1 MTPLIGLQL
10 GAISLADEGIGVLDL
25 LADKAGVTAL
35 FIATQSFDRGVQ
47 GRQIKGRPHP
57 GHGPAD
63 FDDDHWGGSYVTQHA
78 EHYRGTVLQPYRA
91 ADREVDGLD
100 VLAAVLP
107 KAKERG
113 LQTYSFVL
121 ENSHSGL
128 TRYVPNWSKVL
139 QVDAWGRTDSY
150 ACVRNP
156 DYVAWWLSLL
166 EDQVRH
172 YELDGIMFGS
182 ERNGPL
188 GNVLEDGG
196 FARDGRPYCFCP
208 HCVAAGERRG
218 IDSRRAA
225 EGYVRL
231 YELARGGDDENDSGL
246 IRFLRLLLTY
256 PEILAWE
263 QLWHEGYE
271 ELQKRMY
278 GAVKFLAPDVQV
290 GWHVWHHNTFSP
302 LYRAQM
308 DYTRIREYSDFV
320 KPVMYNN
327 CAGYRLHHHISAW
340 RNSIFREIDEQT
352 VYDLFRQSLGYDEAM
367 PFGELPGRGLSTDYV
382 RRETT
387 RTLRAVDGQAK
398 VYPGLDVNVPTPDH
412 VKQTGP
418 DDIAASLTA
427 ALDAG
432 ADGVVLSRKY
442 SEMALGNLEAV
453 GTTLR
458 HRAQEPQQ
466 HSAQGRTP

>member
-1 MTPLIGLQL
+1 
-10 GAISLADEGIGVLDL
+10 
-25 LADKAGVTAL
+25 
-35 FIATQSFDRGVQ
+35 
-47 GRQIKGRPHP
+47 
-57 GHGPAD
+57 
-63 FDDDHWGGSYVTQHA
+63 
-78 EHYRGTVLQPYRA
+78 
-91 ADREVDGLD
+91 
-100 VLAAVLP
+100 
-107 KAKERG
+107 
-113 LQTYSFVL
+113 
-121 ENSHSGL
+121 
-128 TRYVPNWSKVL
+128 
-139 QVDAWGRTDSY
+139 
-150 ACVRNP
+150 
-156 DYVAWWLSLL
+156 
-166 EDQVRH
+166 
-172 YELDGIMFGS
+172 
-182 ERNGPL
+182 
-188 GNVLEDGG
+188 
-196 FARDGRPYCFCP
+196 
-208 HCVAAGERRG
+208 VAAGERRG

-231 YELARGGDDENDSGL
+231 YELARGGDDGNDSGL

-367 PFGELPGRGLSTDYV
+367 PFDELPGRGLSTDYV

-387 RTLRAVDGQAK
+387 RTVRAVDGRAQ
-398 VYPGLDVNVPTPDH
+398 VYPGLDVNVPTPNH

-432 ADGVVLSRKY
+432 ADGVILSRKY

-453 GTTLR
+453 GTILR
-458 HRAQEPQQ
+458 HRAREPQQ
-466 HSAQGRTP
+466 HSAQGRKP

>member
-1 MTPLIGLQL
+1 MEPLIGLQI
-10 GAISLADEGIGVLDL
+10 GAISFADEGVEVIDL
-25 LADKAGVTAL
+25 LAEKAGVTAL
-35 FIATQSFDRGVQ
+35 FVATQAFDRGVQ

-57 GHGPAD
+57 GHGPND

-78 EHYRGTVLQPYRA
+78 EHYRGSVLQPYRA
-91 ADREVDGLD
+91 PDRDVEGYD
-100 VLAAVLP
+100 VLASVIP

-139 QVDAWGRTDSY
+139 QIDAWGRSDSY

-156 DYVAWWLSLL
+156 DYIAWWLSLV

-172 YELDGIMFGS
+172 YELDGMMFGS

-196 FARDGRPYCFCP
+196 FARDGRPYCFCSY
-208 HCVAAGERRG
+208 CVAAGERRG

-225 EGYVRL
+225 EGYVKL
-231 YELARGGDDENDSGL
+231 YELARDDGDASF

-256 PEILAWE
+256 PEIMAWE

-271 ELQKRMY
+271 ELQKRLY

-302 LYRAQM
+302 LYRAEM

-340 RNSIFREIDEQT
+340 RRSIFREIDEQT

-367 PFGELPGRGLSTDYV
+367 PFDELPGRGLSTDYV

-387 RTLRAVDGQAK
+387 RTLKAIDGRAR
-398 VYPGLDVNVPTPDH
+398 VYPGLDVNIPTPPH

-418 DDIAASLTA
+418 DDIAESLTT

-432 ADGVVLSRKY
+432 ADGVILSRKY
-442 SEMALGNLEAV
+442 SEMALDNLEAV

-458 HRAQEPQQ
+458 HRAPEAQQ
-466 HSAQGRTP
+466 QPAQGRTA